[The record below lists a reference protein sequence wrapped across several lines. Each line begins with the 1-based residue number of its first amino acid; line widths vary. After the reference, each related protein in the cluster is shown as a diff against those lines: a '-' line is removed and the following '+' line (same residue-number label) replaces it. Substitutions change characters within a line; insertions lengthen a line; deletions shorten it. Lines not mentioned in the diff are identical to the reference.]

1 MITLTQLEYI
11 VAIDEYRHF
20 ATAAEKCFVT
30 QPTLS
35 MQIKKLV
42 VSE

>member
-30 QPTLS
+30 HFKHAD
-35 MQIKKLV
+35 KKA
-42 VSE
+42 

>member
-1 MITLTQLEYI
+1 MTLVQLEYV
-11 VAIDEYRHF
+11 VAVDSWRHF

-35 MQIKKLV
+35 M
-42 VSE
+42 